1 MEPRIV
7 ASSIAAGR
15 LAIGLTLMAAPAAV
29 ARHWVGP
36 AEGDRVGARTL
47 ASGLGVRDFVLG
59 AGVLAALRS
68 GDGVRPWL
76 VASAVADLGDLLFTL
91 REREGLPGS
100 SVAGTA
106 LLAGGSAAAG
116 AWLVAQGDW

>member
-1 MEPRIV
+1 MEPRII
-7 ASSIAAGR
+7 ATSIAGGR

-36 AEGDRVGARTL
+36 DGDRVGAKTL

-59 AGVLAALRS
+59 VGVLSALRE
-68 GDGVRPWL
+68 GEGVRQWL
-76 VASAVADLGDLLFTL
+76 IASAVADLGDLLFTL
-91 REREGLPGS
+91 RERDGLPGS

-106 LLAGGSAAAG
+106 ALAGGSAVAG
-116 AWLVAQGDW
+116 AWLAAQGDW